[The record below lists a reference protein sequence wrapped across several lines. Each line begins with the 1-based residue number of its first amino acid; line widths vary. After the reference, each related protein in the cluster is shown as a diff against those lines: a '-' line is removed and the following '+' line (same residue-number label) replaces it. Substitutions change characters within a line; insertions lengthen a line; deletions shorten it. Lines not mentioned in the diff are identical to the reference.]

1 MRCWLVQLSAEIE
14 VWESNKLSVAE
25 KVERLQQKITLI
37 DEQIESLLQMKTYL
51 LQKIDVVK
59 SS

>member
-1 MRCWLVQLSAEIE
+1 LSAEIE